1 MLTYYCAVPENIHT
15 PPNGRDWNFQMGGG
29 GRCGYFLD
37 MHIMNSI
44 EHKIV

>member
-29 GRCGYFLD
+29 GVWILSGYAHYELD
-37 MHIMNSI
+37 RT
-44 EHKIV
+44 